1 MVAGVAVSDKSR
13 WRVYRRPNGERAI
26 ARRMPGA
33 RTEYLVADYFAAK
46 RLRELAEAEGLIV
59 ASVSRL
65 AYGLI
70 VHLETH
76 RMPGAAALRLGL
88 SAVNHQSRVSRRLR
102 LSSLAPKR
110 ARAHL
115 SAWEGV

>member
-1 MVAGVAVSDKSR
+1 MVAGVAVRDEPEWAQR
-13 WRVYRRPNGERAI
+13 GRLDGERAI
-26 ARRMPGA
+26 RRRMSGTRAEHLP
-33 RTEYLVADYFAAK
+33 TDDFTTK
-46 RLRELAEAEGLIV
+46 RACEFAEAEGLIV
-59 ASVSRL
+59 TSVSRL
-65 AYGLI
+65 ACGLI

-88 SAVNHQSRVSRRLR
+88 SAVNHQSRVSRLVR

-115 SAWEGV
+115 SAR